1 VNSTTW
7 IAIYAVQA
15 IWWGWLARGGGARW
29 IHDWGLGWLVFPVPP
44 WDIEMIKLIAWLSL
58 AGSTFLFILGLIDPA
73 IRPFY
78 P

>member
-1 VNSTTW
+1 
-7 IAIYAVQA
+7 
-15 IWWGWLARGGGARW
+15 
-29 IHDWGLGWLVFPVPP
+29 
-44 WDIEMIKLIAWLSL
+44 LSL

>member
-1 VNSTTW
+1 VAGRS
-7 IAIYAVQA
+7 
-15 IWWGWLARGGGARW
+15 GAA
-29 IHDWGLGWLVFPVPP
+29 LG
-44 WDIEMIKLIAWLSL
+44 IEVIKAIAWLSL